1 VHNRRELL
9 SWLNP
14 ELDETHA
21 TRAGDLLDAVASYLE
36 AAGPTRL
43 LDSPPPF
50 DFDPETASSYLP
62 RPVELPELASGF
74 AGSSPATA
82 EPEWLSP
89 AQLAALIRSG
99 EVSQQEVL
107 ERFARRIELW
117 EPVINSFVRV
127 TLDPSS
133 PATAGALGGVPIG
146 VHDTIGTAGVPTTAG
161 SRILADYVPVDDAEA
176 WRRLSDAG
184 AVLAGKLGTQ
194 EFAAGTSGENQW
206 YGAVH
211 NPWDPSRLAGGA
223 AGGAGA
229 AVAAGLIS
237 GAIAT
242 DPGGSIRVP
251 AALCGVVGL
260 KPTHGSID
268 RRGTIPLT
276 WTTETVGVLARTVP
290 AAGQLADLLL
300 DGRALARYGVSCT
313 DAATRGAGSTSV
325 TLRVGVPTGWLA
337 MGLDPAVERSY
348 RDALAVFTEL
358 GATLVEVD
366 LPDAGLIAPAHRAVA
381 FSEASSIHEEL
392 LQTRASDYGDNI
404 RDRQEAGRGML
415 ASEYLKGYRLRGLFA
430 RQFSEVWRQVD
441 LVAVPT
447 SPVPAASPGT
457 EMITTGP
464 RGPEPVHTV
473 YTRYSAPMSSLGLPA
488 LSVPCG
494 FTPEGLPVGMQLCGP
509 PHSEPL
515 LFFAAGAYESATSWS
530 LSRPSLAADPVSFQA
545 AAGGASRREYT

>member
-1 VHNRRELL
+1 VQHRSELL

-14 ELDETHA
+14 QLDETHA
-21 TRAGDLLDAVASYLE
+21 KRAGELLDAVTSYLE

-50 DFDPETASSYLP
+50 DFDPESASSHLP
-62 RPVELPELASGF
+62 HPRELPEVAAGF
-74 AGSSPATA
+74 TEPTPATD
-82 EPEWLSP
+82 ELEWATPS
-89 AQLAALIRSG
+89 QLARLISSG
-99 EVSQQEVL
+99 EVSQREVL
-107 ERFARRIELW
+107 ERFAERIELW

-127 TLDPSS
+127 TLDPAA
-133 PATAGALGGVPIG
+133 PPTAGALGGVPIG

-161 SRILADYVPVDDAEA
+161 SRILADYVPTEDADA

-194 EFAAGTSGENQW
+194 EFAAGTSGENPW
-206 YGAVH
+206 YGAVR
-211 NPWDPSRLAGGA
+211 NPWDPTRLAGGA
-223 AGGAGA
+223 AGGPGA
-229 AVAAGLIS
+229 AVAAGLVA

-290 AAGQLADLLL
+290 GAAQLADLLL
-300 DGRALARYGVSCT
+300 DGRALKRFRVSCT
-313 DAATRGAGSTSV
+313 DAAARGSASTSIA
-325 TLRVGVPTGWLA
+325 LKVGVPSGWLA
-337 MGLDPAVERSY
+337 MGLDPDVERAY
-348 RDALAVFTEL
+348 RDALAVLTEL

-381 FSEASSIHEEL
+381 FSEASTIHEEL
-392 LQTRASDYGDNI
+392 LQTRAAEYGDNI

-430 RQFSEVWRQVD
+430 RQFSEVWRDVD
-441 LVAVPT
+441 LVAMPT

-457 EMITTGP
+457 EMIDTGP
-464 RGPEPVHTV
+464 RGPEPLHTV

-494 FTPEGLPVGMQLCGP
+494 FTPQGLPVGVQLCGP

-530 LSRPSLAADPVSFQA
+530 LSRPSLAADPIGSTHEF
-545 AAGGASRREYT
+545 R